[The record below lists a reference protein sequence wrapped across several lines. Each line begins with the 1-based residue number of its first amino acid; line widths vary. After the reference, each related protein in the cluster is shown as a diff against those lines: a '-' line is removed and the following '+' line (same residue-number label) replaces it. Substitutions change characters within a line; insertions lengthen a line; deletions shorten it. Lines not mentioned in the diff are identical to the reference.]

1 MGPST
6 LAEHQ
11 LQLQLIADV
20 AMTFRVTKQY
30 EVVLISGRGFF

>member
-6 LAEHQ
+6 TQ

-30 EVVLISGRGFF
+30 EVVLISGRGIF